1 VIGVVPKT
9 RYARNGDVAI
19 AYQLFGHGEVDLLLL
34 PGFVSHVEFCW
45 QEPSMQRWLEGL
57 ASFSRVVMLDHRGWG
72 LSDPGTG
79 AATLE
84 ERVDDVCTVLDTVGS
99 RQAALLGISEGGA
112 VATVFAAQ
120 YPERTRALV
129 LYGAAARLMAG
140 QDYPWGLDEATFR
153 QLFDDFAD
161 LWGEGTA
168 LPRLAPS
175 RVDDARFAAWWAA
188 LERMGAS
195 PGRARRTFEMFTH
208 IDIRDVLASVHVPT
222 LVLHR
227 RGDRMV
233 PVEAGEYLAEHI
245 AGSRL
250 VELDGADHLPYA
262 GDTGRLLAEIE
273 EFLTGSRLPYHGG
286 EDRVLAI
293 VLFVDVAGST
303 AFIARVGDA
312 VWAATRAR
320 FLTAVRRQVDRYEG
334 TEVDVAG
341 DGMLATFTGPARAI
355 RCAVAIRDDVLAEG
369 LQVRAGVHA
378 GEVER
383 DGQGGVSG
391 LALHIGARVMAEAAP
406 DEVLVSGTVKDL
418 VVGSGLEFT
427 GRGTRELRGVPGTW
441 PLFAVVG

>member
-1 VIGVVPKT
+1 MGVLPKT
-9 RYARNGDVAI
+9 RYARSGDVAI
-19 AYQLFGHGEVDLLLL
+19 AYQLFGHGEVDLVLLS
-34 PGFVSHVEFCW
+34 GFVSHVEFCW

-84 ERVDDVCTVLDTVGS
+84 ERVDDVRTVLDAVGS

-120 YPERTRALV
+120 YPERTRALL
-129 LYGAAARLMAG
+129 LYGAAPRLMAG
-140 QDYPWGLDEATFR
+140 PEYPWGLDEATFR
-153 QLFDDFAD
+153 HLFDHFAE

-175 RVDDARFAAWWAA
+175 RVDDARFADWWAA

-233 PVEAGEYLAEHI
+233 PVEAGRYLAEHI

-250 VELDGADHLPYA
+250 VELDGVDHLPYA

-273 EFLTGSRLPYHGG
+273 EFLTGSRLAHRWAG
-286 EDRVLAI
+286 DRVLAI
-293 VLFVDVAGST
+293 VLFVDIAGST
-303 AFIARVGDA
+303 ALIARVGDA
-312 VWAATRAR
+312 AWAEKRAR
-320 FLTAVRRQVDRYEG
+320 FLTAARRELDRYEG
-334 TEVDVAG
+334 TEIDVAG
-341 DGMLATFTGPARAI
+341 DGLLASFTGPARAI

-369 LQVRAGVHA
+369 LQIRAGVHA

-383 DGQGGVSG
+383 DEDGGVSG
-391 LALHIGARVMAEAAP
+391 LALHIGARVMAEADP
-406 DEVLVSGTVKDL
+406 GEVLVSGTVKDL
-418 VVGSGLEFT
+418 VVGSGLGFID
-427 GRGTRELRGVPGTW
+427 RGARELRGAPGTW
-441 PLFAVVG
+441 PLFAVVS